1 MEKQN
6 TEYSARQRRK
16 AYFKKK
22 TAIYQ
27 QQGYRQA
34 KRLTRDK
41 SDYSAHCYAYMI
53 DVSLA
58 LCPSLLWL
66 LVFLAILCGFFPVFL
81 LTPMYWITLVLLF
94 FTSMLMTGLISV
106 KTHGQ
111 SLGRGYHDLKV
122 VRKDNREANPFI
134 LFLREFIGIGLPVA
148 VLGYFFN
155 FFRPGCFLGLEYPGG
170 AGLSGSALYRG
181 LDPGDASGV
190 RAAEQH
196 PV

>member
-94 FTSMLMTGLISV
+94 FTSMLMTGLIS
-106 KTHGQ
+106 
-111 SLGRGYHDLKV
+111 
-122 VRKDNREANPFI
+122 E
-134 LFLREFIGIGLPVA
+134 
-148 VLGYFFN
+148 
-155 FFRPGCFLGLEYPGG
+155 
-170 AGLSGSALYRG
+170 
-181 LDPGDASGV
+181 
-190 RAAEQH
+190 
-196 PV
+196 